1 MLEGKRAGDLEDTH
15 QQWLLRMYGF
25 WPLLP
30 EMQRL
35 QQELRGLTVA
45 NLARLIR
52 FLSVTV
58 GLSSSLQF
66 DFEMSQT
73 LIFPHSSDTLECQ
86 SCNRFQEE

>member
-1 MLEGKRAGDLEDTH
+1 
-15 QQWLLRMYGF
+15 
-25 WPLLP
+25 
-30 EMQRL
+30 MQRL
-35 QQELRGLTVA
+35 QQGTSRTHGCQPGPA
-45 NLARLIR
+45 QIR

-86 SCNRFQEE
+86 SWNRFQEE